1 MLRWLPRSDQ
11 PAGQGPRLA
20 NTVVM
25 GAWGLSCWSRLAPSA
40 ALPLFVQASLDMTE
54 QAKAAQV
61 GVIDFPLPRY
71 QPSSGSVDPL
81 PPSMASV
88 RTLFGRPC
96 LMRLVARCSPLNV
109 PPYSW
114 IAAPTTMAN
123 GIGKF
128 FDVNPQAAADISH
141 YEANPL
147 DGLEILFLRAGSAGL
162 TLSVSWYLVH
172 EPQRPWWLPSIQ
184 PHLNCGT
191 VWRLRLSR
199 SHK

>member
-1 MLRWLPRSDQ
+1 MSLISPSQDISHH
-11 PAGQGPRLA
+11 QGVLI
-20 NTVVM
+20 
-25 GAWGLSCWSRLAPSA
+25 
-40 ALPLFVQASLDMTE
+40 LF
-54 QAKAAQV
+54 
-61 GVIDFPLPRY
+61 
-71 QPSSGSVDPL
+71 

-141 YEANPL
+141 
-147 DGLEILFLRAGSAGL
+147 D
-162 TLSVSWYLVH
+162 
-172 EPQRPWWLPSIQ
+172 
-184 PHLNCGT
+184 
-191 VWRLRLSR
+191 
-199 SHK
+199 